1 MDEDDGWFA
10 YVEAEPGIFGES
22 GGFAAVTVDGR
33 AGSDDRPFELAD
45 LRRLG
50 RRAARTLVRIARADE
65 RPTLSRILADHLGP
79 APVRSTSCRGPG
91 PTTTTSTSSGHR
103 HVVDRPG
110 ARAPARRG
118 ARLPAPLVRPGRACW
133 EVRTQPGQCGPGQPS
148 GRTRRRARVRT
159 LRRLP
164 RHRGGHPHG
173 PAGQGRRPRLRYPRR
188 DRAVREHRPRAR
200 RTGRVG
206 GACPGAGAQRVPP
219 PGAVVW
225 SPDVRVRPDARHKER
240 MLASGQHLKRGVL
253 LRGPP
258 GVGKT
263 HTVRFLMSRLT
274 DTTVVQVTGESVG
287 MLSGPCFPTG
297 ASRPV
302 HDLPDACSG
311 WEEQGTGG
319 YIHLRTGRY
328 AGGARGRS
336 RAAAPVVGD
345 AERQRDRDEAGRR
358 PQRPLQPVGP

>member
-1 MDEDDGWFA
+1 
-10 YVEAEPGIFGES
+10 
-22 GGFAAVTVDGR
+22 
-33 AGSDDRPFELAD
+33 
-45 LRRLG
+45 
-50 RRAARTLVRIARADE
+50 
-65 RPTLSRILADHLGP
+65 
-79 APVRSTSCRGPG
+79 
-91 PTTTTSTSSGHR
+91 
-103 HVVDRPG
+103 
-110 ARAPARRG
+110 
-118 ARLPAPLVRPGRACW
+118 
-133 EVRTQPGQCGPGQPS
+133 
-148 GRTRRRARVRT
+148 
-159 LRRLP
+159 
-164 RHRGGHPHG
+164 
-173 PAGQGRRPRLRYPRR
+173 
-188 DRAVREHRPRAR
+188 
-200 RTGRVG
+200 
-206 GACPGAGAQRVPP
+206 
-219 PGAVVW
+219 
-225 SPDVRVRPDARHKER
+225 

-258 GVGKT
+258 GVGKA

-274 DTTVVQVTGESVG
+274 ETTVVQMTGESVG